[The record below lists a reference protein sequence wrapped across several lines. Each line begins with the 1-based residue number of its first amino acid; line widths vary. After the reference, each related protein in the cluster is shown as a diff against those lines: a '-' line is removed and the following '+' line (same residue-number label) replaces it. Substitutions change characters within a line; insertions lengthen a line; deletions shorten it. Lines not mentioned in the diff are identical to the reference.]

1 MSCLCLQD
9 GQSILITMHDDHI
22 SNASDFPLLRHGT
35 IDHRMS
41 DIEIDQSLGNVVQ
54 ISSKSEKPSS
64 TQATEMVL
72 GKEGDE
78 NSSEG
83 SDMVKLPEEIVM
95 RVLARLPVAQLF
107 RARAVCKQWN
117 ILTLT
122 PEFLEVSREMLV
134 PQYSYFPV
142 IASRAQYHT
151 PSVGRHIE
159 SRSEGNRNRSTFVNV
174 FFGYNHS
181 LKKWQR
187 LPPLDFLP
195 QEARVPV
202 ASSKGLVCFRGDA
215 SLFLC
220 NPVVRTW
227 KELPLITYK
236 WPPSVSAHIVVDRS
250 TDSYK
255 VIIAGKIRHNFV
267 TDMVRSVAVY
277 ESKTNAWRV
286 VGAQHP
292 LNVFSYGPTA
302 AVCGN
307 SLYCEAI
314 CSRGELGVMMYDI
327 ENEVWDNDLHEISR
341 DDRGDYQLTQ
351 VVECGGSIYMVLGRG
366 FGGIVTLVYILKLES
381 ETLEGTRR
389 RGDGNARGE
398 KLEKVWRQ
406 VTRLT
411 ENFLEDLRD
420 VWFGE
425 DDAAVACVGHGSQIC
440 IVAGTSLL
448 LVYDVNLDVWSK
460 GPSLSQAFGP
470 SEDWDNAEPIQF
482 PIELQL
488 TSLV

>member
-1 MSCLCLQD
+1 M
-9 GQSILITMHDDHI
+9 IAMHDDHT
-22 SNASDFPLLRHGT
+22 SNASDNLLPRHGI
-35 IDHRMS
+35 IDHGVS
-41 DIEIDQSLGNVVQ
+41 DGVIDPFVENVVQ
-54 ISSKSEKPSS
+54 DSSKSEKSS
-64 TQATEMVL
+64 SITPTEMVL
-72 GKEGDE
+72 GNEGDQ
-78 NSSEG
+78 NSNEAC
-83 SDMVKLPEEIVM
+83 DIAKLPEEIVIRM
-95 RVLARLPVAQLF
+95 LARLPVAQLF

-117 ILTLT
+117 ILTST

-134 PQYSYFPV
+134 PQHAYFPV
-142 IASRAQYHT
+142 IVSRPQYYT
-151 PSVGRHIE
+151 PGVERNTE
-159 SRSEGNRNRSTFVNV
+159 SRSEGNRNRNTFLNV

-220 NPVVRTW
+220 NPVARTW
-227 KELPLITYK
+227 RELPMITYK
-236 WPPSVSAHIVVDRS
+236 WPPAVSAHIVVDCS

-277 ESKTNAWRV
+277 ELKTNAWRV
-286 VGAQHP
+286 VDAQRP

-307 SLYCEAI
+307 LLYCEAI
-314 CSRGELGVMMYDI
+314 SSRGELGVMVYDI
-327 ENEVWDNDLHEISR
+327 ENEVWDNNLHEISR

-381 ETLEGTRR
+381 ETVEGIRS
-389 RGDGNARGE
+389 RGDENVRGG
-398 KLEKVWRQ
+398 KMEKVWRQ

-411 ENFLEDLRD
+411 DNFLEDLRD

-448 LVYDVNLDVWSK
+448 LVYDVNLDGWSK
-460 GPSLSQAFGP
+460 GPSLSEAFGP
-470 SEDWDNAEPIQF
+470 SENWDNAEPIQF

-488 TSLV
+488 TPLV